1 LQQEQQQR
9 SPEKKSQIL
18 LEDKP
23 QFVLALGQ
31 RTMIGRDDLISV

>member
-9 SPEKKSQIL
+9 SLEKKPQIHL

-23 QFVLALGQ
+23 QFLFCQ
-31 RTMIGRDDLISV
+31 RAMIGRDDLISV

>member
-9 SPEKKSQIL
+9 SPEKMPQIR

-23 QFVLALGQ
+23 QFFLGQ
-31 RTMIGRDDLISV
+31 RAMIGRDDLISV